1 MLLAID
7 FETRDY
13 TESYKQFSAICD
25 VATGKISMD
34 QIKTTLDVP
43 ETPSPSKPK
52 FTLRP
57 SKYSA
62 PNNLVAQAPR
72 EKSPMLTQRKT
83 RSRTLPFKSVHW
95 DDTIEFDDNT
105 TVFI

>member
-43 ETPSPSKPK
+43 ETPSPSKPVS
-52 FTLRP
+52 LEP
-57 SKYSA
+57 
-62 PNNLVAQAPR
+62 
-72 EKSPMLTQRKT
+72 
-83 RSRTLPFKSVHW
+83 
-95 DDTIEFDDNT
+95 
-105 TVFI
+105 